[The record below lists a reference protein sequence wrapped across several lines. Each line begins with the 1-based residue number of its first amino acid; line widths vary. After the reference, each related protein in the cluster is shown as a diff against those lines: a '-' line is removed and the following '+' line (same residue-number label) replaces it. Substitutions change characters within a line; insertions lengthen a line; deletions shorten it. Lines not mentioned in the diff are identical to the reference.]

1 MQWFRA
7 WSVVSF
13 LILVLCGAGV
23 TLAQDEPADDA
34 LADEALEET
43 DAPVP
48 PENGDKLITMDFQDV
63 ELGVLVKFISEIT
76 GRNFILD
83 ERVKG
88 KVTIISPGKISVD
101 EAYAVFQSVL
111 QVKNFTT
118 VPSGTIIK
126 ILPSQEAKSS
136 TVETVL
142 PQGAASLSDEFITK
156 LMRLENVDVNNM
168 LPIIQPLVS
177 PNGLLAAY
185 TATNTLILIDSA
197 SNISRIG
204 RILNELD
211 LPGLERGMEVIR
223 LNYAFAAELAAT
235 LAQVL
240 EDEEGAGVTVG
251 GAATPQSAAARRAA
265 ARRAGVAARQ
275 QQTTSVTSGGEGQS
289 AFRIIPDERT
299 NSLIV
304 VAGLLEM
311 RRIRDVVTRL
321 DVPLPYGTGR
331 IHVYYLK
338 FANAFEI
345 VPVLS
350 DLIGGTGGFGG
361 LGGGLLSRSISGST
375 AARGGRLGER
385 GGLRGLAGN
394 LGSSGG
400 LDALGGIGS
409 RLQRGGSGGGGGFGS
424 LGGGGGI
431 GGRGGGAGGLGS
443 IQGGGNGQ
451 FEGEVRITADP
462 STNALIVNASP
473 QDFETLKGVI
483 EQIDVRRRQV
493 YVEAIIME
501 LRLETTRRLGIELQG
516 AVDLGT
522 GVGLGRT
529 NFGTNTAVANPT
541 GLIGLQGLVLAAASD
556 QTIRLPDGTVVPAQT
571 ALITATQGH
580 ADVNIL
586 SAPNILTTDNQEAE
600 IVVGQNV
607 PFLASRS
614 TSETNLANTFATI
627 ERRDVGITLRITP
640 QITEGGMVRLD
651 IFEEVSAVIP
661 SATAEALGPTTTIRS
676 ATTSVFVRDQQTV
689 VIGGLISDDTTNRE
703 GSVPFWSEIPVL
715 GNLFRSSDS
724 RREKIDLLIFLTPHI
739 IRTSQDHRD
748 LSLEKRDAIKAF
760 MRDHRFRIRGEQ
772 NLNAP
777 SWDPPLPPESEQLR
791 ELDDVEVKADLPAVS
806 EPQVSGSW
814 SSTPGGEMK
823 VEVIDGARPLNGT
836 ARNRYVLLAAFAE
849 KGDAPPG
856 LRSDS
861 GLLAIAVPENSRL
874 SEMFYEG
881 GGYRF
886 ESDVYSALYRCLEA
900 YPTSREALLVY
911 PEGLPVDPANGEYL
925 HWREL
930 TDPSSANIAAWSALN

>member
-1 MQWFRA
+1 
-7 WSVVSF
+7 
-13 LILVLCGAGV
+13 
-23 TLAQDEPADDA
+23 
-34 LADEALEET
+34 
-43 DAPVP
+43 
-48 PENGDKLITMDFQDV
+48 
-63 ELGVLVKFISEIT
+63 
-76 GRNFILD
+76 
-83 ERVKG
+83 
-88 KVTIISPGKISVD
+88 
-101 EAYAVFQSVL
+101 
-111 QVKNFTT
+111 
-118 VPSGTIIK
+118 
-126 ILPSQEAKSS
+126 
-136 TVETVL
+136 
-142 PQGAASLSDEFITK
+142 
-156 LMRLENVDVNNM
+156 
-168 LPIIQPLVS
+168 
-177 PNGLLAAY
+177 
-185 TATNTLILIDSA
+185 
-197 SNISRIG
+197 
-204 RILNELD
+204 
-211 LPGLERGMEVIR
+211 
-223 LNYAFAAELAAT
+223 
-235 LAQVL
+235 
-240 EDEEGAGVTVG
+240 VG
-251 GAATPQSAAARRAA
+251 GTQPQSAAARRAA
-265 ARRAGVAARQ
+265 RRAGRQAAA
-275 QQTTSVTSGGEGQS
+275 QQTTSVTSGGEGAS

-304 VAGLLEM
+304 VAGPLEM
-311 RRIRDVVTRL
+311 RRIKDVVTRL

-375 AARGGRLGER
+375 AARGGRLGQR
-385 GGLRGLAGN
+385 GGLRGLSSD
-394 LGSSGG
+394 LGSQ
-400 LDALGGIGS
+400 GGIEGLGLVGS
-409 RLQRGGSGGGGGFGS
+409 RLQRGGAGGGGFGS
-424 LGGGGGI
+424 LGGL
-431 GGRGGGAGGLGS
+431 GGRGGAAGGATS
-443 IQGGGNGQ
+443 IQGGAGGQ

-462 STNALIVNASP
+462 STNALIINASP

-493 YVEAIIME
+493 YVEAVLME

-516 AVDLGT
+516 AADLGS

-580 ADVNIL
+580 SDVNIL
-586 SAPNILTTDNQEAE
+586 FFPNTVTTDNQEAE

-661 SATAEALGPTTTIRS
+661 SATAEALGPTTTIRA
-676 ATTSVFVRDQQTV
+676 ATTSVFVRDKQTV

-703 GSVPFWSEIPVL
+703 GSVPFWSEIPIL

-739 IRTSQDHRD
+739 IRTSQEHRD
-748 LSLEKRDAIKAF
+748 VSLEKRDAIKAF

-777 SWDPPLPPESEQLR
+777 SWDPPLPPESEQLGAR
-791 ELDDVEVKADLPAVS
+791 ADEDTTDDIPAPA
-806 EPQVSGSW
+806 EPQVSKSW

-823 VEVIDGARPLNGT
+823 VEFLDSGSTTPYGT
-836 ARNRYVLLAAFAE
+836 VRNRYVLLAAFAE
-849 KGDAPPG
+849 KGDAPVG
-856 LRSDS
+856 LRTSS
-861 GLLAIAVPENSRL
+861 GLLALEIPENSRL
-874 SEMFYEG
+874 ADLFQAG
-881 GGYRF
+881 HGYRF
-886 ESDVYSALYRCLEA
+886 ESDVYRALYRCLEA
-900 YPTSREALLVY
+900 YPTAREASLVY
-911 PEGLPVDPANGEYL
+911 PEGLPVDPTSGEYL
-925 HWREL
+925 HWREM

>member
-1 MQWFRA
+1 MQRFRSWA
-7 WSVVSF
+7 VVSF
-13 LILVLCGAGV
+13 LIVVLCGSGV
-23 TLAQDEPADDA
+23 TSAQDEPADEA
-34 LADEALEET
+34 ADREAAAEPAEKAA
-43 DAPVP
+43 DS
-48 PENGDKLITMDFQDV
+48 GDEKLITMDFQDV

-118 VPSGTIIK
+118 VPSGSVIK
-126 ILPSQEAKSS
+126 ILPAQEAKSS
-136 TVETVL
+136 TVKTVL

-197 SNISRIG
+197 SNIARIG
-204 RILNELD
+204 RILHELD
-211 LPGLERGMEVIR
+211 VAGLERGMEVIR

-240 EDEEGAGVTVG
+240 EEEEDTGTAVSGAT
-251 GAATPQSAAARRAA
+251 TPQTAAARRAA
-265 ARRAGVAARQ
+265 RRRGRRRSTQ
-275 QQTTSVTSGGEGQS
+275 STTSVTSGGEGQS

-304 VAGLLEM
+304 VAGPLEM
-311 RRIRDVVTRL
+311 RRIRNVVTRL

-375 AARGGRLGER
+375 AARGGRLGQR
-385 GGLRGLAGN
+385 GGLSGLSQN
-394 LGSSGG
+394 L
-400 LDALGGIGS
+400 
-409 RLQRGGSGGGGGFGS
+409 GS
-424 LGGGGGI
+424 LGGGGFGGGLNLGSRFQRGSGGVGSI
-431 GGRGGGAGGLGS
+431 GGLGGRGGAAGGGIAS
-443 IQGGGNGQ
+443 IQGGAGGQ

-462 STNALIVNASP
+462 STNALIINASP

-501 LRLETTRRLGIELQG
+501 LRLATNRTLGIELQG

-529 NFGTNTAVANPT
+529 NFGTNTAVIDPT
-541 GLIGLQGLVLAAASD
+541 GLIGLNGLVLAAASD

-580 ADVNIL
+580 SDVNIL

-651 IFEEVSAVIP
+651 IFEEVSKVIP
-661 SATAEALGPTTTIRS
+661 SATAAELGPTTTIRA
-676 ATTSVFVRDQQTV
+676 ATTSVFVRDKQTV

-724 RREKIDLLIFLTPHI
+724 SREKIDLLIFLTPHI
-739 IRTSQDHRD
+739 IRTSQEHRD

-760 MRDHRFRIRGEQ
+760 MREHRFRVRGEQ
-772 NLNAP
+772 TLNSP
-777 SWDPPLPPESEQLR
+777 SWDPPLPPESEQLGEEEAER
-791 ELDDVEVKADLPAVS
+791 LEEETPAS
-806 EPQVSGSW
+806 DEPQVSHSW
-814 SSTPGGEMK
+814 SSTPDGELH
-823 VEVIDGARPLNGT
+823 VEVLDGGPPSHDT

-849 KGDAPPG
+849 KGDAPIG
-856 LRSDS
+856 LRSSS
-861 GLLAIAVPENSRL
+861 GLLAIELPENSRL
-874 SEMFYEG
+874 TELFQTG

-886 ESDVYSALYRCLEA
+886 ESDVYKGLYRCLEA
-900 YPTSREALLVY
+900 YPTAREALLVY
-911 PEGLPVDPANGEYL
+911 PEGLPVDPASGEYL